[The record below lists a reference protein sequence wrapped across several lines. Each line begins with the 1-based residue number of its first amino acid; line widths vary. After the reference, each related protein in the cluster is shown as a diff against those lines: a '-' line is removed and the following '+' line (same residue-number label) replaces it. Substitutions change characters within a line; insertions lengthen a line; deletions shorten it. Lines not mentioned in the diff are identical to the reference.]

1 MKQTL
6 PEIKQIILTNMN
18 VNLYINTLTF
28 CKVSMT
34 TDLSGGGSF
43 NYSFFAY
50 FFLNLTAKNM
60 KNRPTFAKLIVKIC
74 DYTALSVS

>member
-6 PEIKQIILTNMN
+6 PDIKQIILTNMN

-50 FFLNLTAKNM
+50 IFSEFNSKKYEKQAYICQTYCENM
-60 KNRPTFAKLIVKIC
+60 
-74 DYTALSVS
+74 